1 MIKRLMVMLGL
12 VLALLAAGEA
22 LLPAAVSEIVAQGM
36 ISQTGSDSVNAQVA
50 KRPAW
55 LMLGGQ
61 FDQISVEAANA
72 RADKLVFS
80 RFHAV
85 LSDVALDM
93 NTLLTRRLIMLK
105 SVGAVELTAV
115 VTEDEL
121 ARYLNQTVKGVKNAT
136 VAITP
141 GKVQATSSFAIGS
154 FANVGITLEG
164 RIVADSQK
172 IKFVTEKFLLNNSL
186 VGNIGGGMLT
196 EIPLLDLK
204 KLPFGVTV
212 RDIAME
218 QGQIVIH
225 AGNGGSR

>member
-1 MIKRLMVMLGL
+1 MTKRLIVVL
-12 VLALLAAGEA
+12 VVIVALIVAGEV
-22 LLPAAVSEIVAQGM
+22 LLPAVVSEIVAQGM

-50 KRPAW
+50 KKPAL
-55 LMLGGQ
+55 LMLAGQ
-61 FDQISVEAANA
+61 FDKITVDAANA

-85 LSDVALDM
+85 LTDVELDM
-93 NTLLTRRLIMLK
+93 NTLLTRRLVALK
-105 SVGAVELTAV
+105 SVGAVDLTAV

-121 ARYLNQTVKGVKNAT
+121 ARYLNQTVKGVKNAA

-154 FANVGITLEG
+154 FANVGITIEG
-164 RIVADSQK
+164 RIVADNQK

-196 EIPLLDLK
+196 EIPLIEMK

-212 RDIAME
+212 RDIVME
-218 QGQIVIH
+218 QGKIVIH
-225 AGNGGSR
+225 ADNGPK